1 MMAEEKRSQGM
12 TTVAPDVILNIAKLT
27 TLGIEGVSQMS
38 TTTSMS
44 EIFQRG
50 NKGNGVRVLIKEKI
64 VFIDLHVVLEQD
76 TNVRQ
81 VSREIQEDVARAVK
95 EMVGLEIGEIKIHIE
110 DINYTSEIKA

>member
-1 MMAEEKRSQGM
+1 M
-12 TTVAPDVILNIAKLT
+12 TTVAPDVILNIARLT
-27 TLGIEGVSQMS
+27 TLGIEGVSHMS
-38 TTTSMS
+38 NLTTMS
-44 EIFQRG
+44 DIFQRG

-81 VSREIQEDVARAVK
+81 VSKEIQEDVARAVK

-110 DINYTSEIKA
+110 DINYTLENND